1 MVREGTHGGEY
12 GPEPSFLVAGLV
24 SSSLSGRDMRDPD
37 TVARQ
42 YHPQPVGSHL
52 HIYLSKLWDAVR
64 AETGGQLDVTVHAQ
78 NNGAAIADPDIL
90 KLLQSGELEFF
101 VLNGNILS
109 QAAPSADIQGIP
121 FAFADSEQVTSL
133 TDGKLGDL
141 MRRGLAAAGIYLIPF
156 GCMENGFKHIT
167 SVSKAIRT
175 SVDLE
180 GFRMRTPGGKLF
192 VEFYKA
198 LGAEPR
204 IVGFN
209 RLYQALAEGQVDG
222 QENPLVIAEEN
233 KLYEVCKYLS
243 MTSHQWAGYNMIV
256 NNEFWERL
264 PAQIQEIVIRNS
276 KTYVA
281 QQRAFV
287 RAANANLE
295 QTLRHRGMV
304 VNTVDIESF
313 RERLRGANFYR
324 NWRQSI
330 GEEAWALMEAKVGT
344 VG

>member
-1 MVREGTHGGEY
+1 
-12 GPEPSFLVAGLV
+12 
-24 SSSLSGRDMRDPD
+24 
-37 TVARQ
+37 
-42 YHPQPVGSHL
+42 
-52 HIYLSKLWDAVR
+52 
-64 AETGGQLDVTVHAQ
+64 
-78 NNGAAIADPDIL
+78 
-90 KLLQSGELEFF
+90 
-101 VLNGNILS
+101 
-109 QAAPSADIQGIP
+109 
-121 FAFADSEQVTSL
+121 VTSL
-133 TDGKLGDL
+133 TDEKLGDL
-141 MRRGLAAAGIYLIPF
+141 MRNGLSAAGVYLIPF

-167 SVSKAIRT
+167 SVSKPIRT
-175 SVDLE
+175 AADLE

-233 KLYEVCKYLS
+233 RLYEVCKYLS
-243 MTSHQWAGYNMIV
+243 MTSHQWAGYNMIA
-256 NNEFWERL
+256 NNDFWQRL
-264 PAQIQEIVIRNS
+264 PIQIQEIVVRNT

-295 QTLRHRGMV
+295 QTLRQHGML

-313 RERLRGANFYR
+313 RERLRDADFYR
-324 NWRQSI
+324 NWRGSV
-330 GEEAWALMEAKVGT
+330 GEEAWALMETKVGK

>member
-1 MVREGTHGGEY
+1 VY
-12 GPEPSFLVAGLV
+12 
-24 SSSLSGRDMRDPD
+24 
-37 TVARQ
+37 AR
-42 YHPQPVGSHL
+42 
-52 HIYLSKLWDAVR
+52 
-64 AETGGQLDVTVHAQ
+64 
-78 NNGAAIADPDIL
+78 NNGVPIADPDIL
-90 KLLQSGELEFF
+90 KLIQSGELEFF

-109 QAAPSADIQGIP
+109 QAHPAADIQGIP
-121 FAFADSEQVTSL
+121 FAFTTSEQVTSL
-133 TDGKLGDL
+133 TDGALGAL
-141 MRRGLAAAGIYLIPF
+141 MRSELAGAGVYLIPF
-156 GCMENGFKHIT
+156 GGMENGFKHIT
-167 SVSKAIRT
+167 AVAKPIR
-175 SVDLE
+175 SAADLE

-192 VEFYKA
+192 VEFYEA

-233 KLYEVCKYLS
+233 RLYEVCKYLS

-256 NNEFWERL
+256 NNEFWRRL
-264 PAQIQEIVIRNS
+264 PAQIQGIVIRNA

-281 QQRAFV
+281 RQRAFV

-295 QTLRHRGMV
+295 QTLRQRGMV
-304 VNTVDIESF
+304 VNTVDIGSF

>member
-1 MVREGTHGGEY
+1 MVTSRR
-12 GPEPSFLVAGLV
+12 SLIAGLV
-24 SSSLSGRDMRDPD
+24 GASLSIWPRAARSQ
-37 TVARQ
+37 TFVARQ

-52 HIYLSKLWDAVR
+52 HIYLTKLWGAVR
-64 AETGGQLDVTVHAQ
+64 KETHGQLDVTVYPQ
-78 NNGAAIADPDIL
+78 NDGATIADPDVL
-90 KLLQSGELEFF
+90 KQLQSGGLEFF

-109 QAAPSADIQGIP
+109 QAHPSADLQGIP
-121 FAFADSEQVTSL
+121 FAFTSSEQVTSL

-141 MRRGLAAAGIYLIPF
+141 MRDGLSAAGVYLIPF
-156 GCMENGFKHIT
+156 GCMENGFKHMIDHG
-167 SVSKAIRT
+167 A
-175 SVDLE
+175 E

-233 KLYEVCKYLS
+233 RLYEVCKYLS
-243 MTSHQWAGYNMIV
+243 MTSHQWAGYNMIA
-256 NNEFWERL
+256 NSDFWQRL
-264 PAQIQEIVIRNS
+264 PIQIQEIVVRNT

-295 QTLRHRGMV
+295 QTLRQHGMLI
-304 VNTVDIESF
+304 NTVDIESF
-313 RERLRGANFYR
+313 RERLRDADFYR
-324 NWRQSI
+324 NWRQSV
-330 GEEAWALMEAKVGT
+330 GEEAWALMETKVGK

>member
-1 MVREGTHGGEY
+1 MV
-12 GPEPSFLVAGLV
+12 PSRRSVIAGLV
-24 SSSLSGRDMRDPD
+24 GASLSIWPRPAPSQ
-37 TVARQ
+37 TFVARQ

-52 HIYLSKLWDAVR
+52 HVYLTRLWDAVR
-64 AETGGQLDVTVHAQ
+64 EETRGQLDVTVCAQ
-78 NNGAAIADPDIL
+78 NNGAVIADPEIL
-90 KLLQSGELEFF
+90 KQLQSGRLEFF

-109 QAAPSADIQGIP
+109 QAHPSADIQGIP
-121 FAFADSEQVTSL
+121 FAFTSSDQVTSL
-133 TDGKLGDL
+133 TDRKLGDL
-141 MRRGLAAAGIYLIPF
+141 MRDGLSAAGVYLIPF

-167 SVSKAIRT
+167 SVSKPIRT
-175 SVDLE
+175 AADLE

-233 KLYEVCKYLS
+233 RLYEVCKYLS
-243 MTSHQWAGYNMIV
+243 MTSHQWAGYNLIA
-256 NNEFWERL
+256 NNDFWQRL
-264 PAQIQEIVIRNS
+264 PAQIQEIVVRNT
-276 KTYVA
+276 KTYVT

-295 QTLRHRGMV
+295 QTLRQRGMLI
-304 VNTVDIESF
+304 NTVDLESF
-313 RERLRGANFYR
+313 RERLRGANFYL

-330 GEEAWALMEAKVGT
+330 GEEAWALMEARIGKIG
-344 VG
+344 